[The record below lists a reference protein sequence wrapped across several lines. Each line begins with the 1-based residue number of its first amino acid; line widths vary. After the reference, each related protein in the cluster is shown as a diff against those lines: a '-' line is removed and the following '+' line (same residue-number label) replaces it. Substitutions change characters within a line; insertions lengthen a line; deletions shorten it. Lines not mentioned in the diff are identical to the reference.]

1 MRTFRIY
8 AICTLLSLTA
18 FGTVSAEGSFDTLE
32 ETQQTTLGV
41 LFDYSQSKI
50 DNLPISIYVSRQD
63 RDWNILSKS
72 LENRFLTAANEEIDQ
87 CKLIS
92 YENDGFTFFV
102 KVSFFSIDEDGE
114 CAIAIRL
121 FDKNNPDEILDIIE
135 LDADSQRGDWD
146 EALEDSFKDLGEEF
160 GKFLDKKVF

>member
-1 MRTFRIY
+1 MKKI
-8 AICTLLSLTA
+8 LLSSICIILSINV
-18 FGTVSAEGSFDTLE
+18 FSRVSVEGSFDALE

-41 LFDYSQSKI
+41 IFDYSQTKI
-50 DNLPISIYVSRQD
+50 DNISASIYAKQQG

-114 CAIAIRL
+114 CVIVIRL
-121 FDKNNPDEILDIIE
+121 FNKNNPNEILAVIE
-135 LDADSQRGDWD
+135 LNADSQRGDWD